1 MNIDLIYR
9 DKFKFDNEKQL
20 FKKYK
25 NRIEAL
31 REKKILNSF
40 KEIQC
45 SSKKINEIL
54 KNKKNSDLFISL
66 DETGK
71 TITSKEFS
79 NLIFNNHFK
88 KIVFFIG
95 GTDGLTKQILNQS
108 DQILSLSKM
117 TFTHSFAAIIL
128 LEQIYRSATIKINHP
143 YHRN

>member
-71 TITSKEFS
+71 TLTSIEFS
-79 NLIFNNHFK
+79 NLIFNNNFK

-95 GTDGLTKQILNQS
+95 GTDGLTEQILNQS

>member
-71 TITSKEFS
+71 TFTSKEFS
-79 NLIFNNHFK
+79 NLIFSNHFK

-95 GTDGLTKQILNQS
+95 GTDGLTEKTLNQS

-143 YHRN
+143 YHRS

>member
-1 MNIDLIYR
+1 MNIDLIYQ
-9 DKFKFDNEKQL
+9 DKFKFDYEKKL
-20 FKKYK
+20 FEKYK
-25 NRIEAL
+25 NRIVSL
-31 REKKILNSF
+31 KEKRVLNNF
-40 KEIQC
+40 KEAQC

-54 KNKKNSDLFISL
+54 KNKKKSDMFISL

-71 TITSKEFS
+71 TITSIEFS

-95 GTDGLTKQILNQS
+95 GTDGLTKMTLDQS

-143 YHRN
+143 YHRS

>member
-9 DKFKFDNEKQL
+9 DKFRFDNEKQL
-20 FKKYK
+20 FEKYK
-25 NRIEAL
+25 DRIKAL
-31 REKKILNSF
+31 KEKKIFNNF
-40 KEIQC
+40 KEVHC
-45 SSKKINEIL
+45 SNKKISEIL

-71 TITSKEFS
+71 TVTSKEFS

-95 GTDGLTKQILNQS
+95 GTDGLTEQILNQS

>member
-1 MNIDLIYR
+1 MNIDLIYQ
-9 DKFKFDNEKQL
+9 DKFKFDYEKKL
-20 FKKYK
+20 FEKYK
-25 NRIEAL
+25 NRIVSL
-31 REKKILNSF
+31 KEKRVLNNF
-40 KEIQC
+40 KEAQC
-45 SSKKINEIL
+45 SNKKINEIL
-54 KNKKNSDLFISL
+54 KNKKTSDMFISL

-71 TITSKEFS
+71 TFTSIEFS

-95 GTDGLTKQILNQS
+95 GTDGLTKMVLDQS

-143 YHRN
+143 YHRS

>member
-1 MNIDLIYR
+1 M
-9 DKFKFDNEKQL
+9 
-20 FKKYK
+20 
-25 NRIEAL
+25 
-31 REKKILNSF
+31 
-40 KEIQC
+40 
-45 SSKKINEIL
+45 
-54 KNKKNSDLFISL
+54 FISL

-71 TITSKEFS
+71 TITSIEFS

-95 GTDGLTKQILNQS
+95 GTDGLTGMTLDKS

-143 YHRN
+143 YHRS